1 MANRFN
7 NIRTILFLTY
17 TLIIVVVFT
26 VLVLWFY
33 SWASGELRRNAL
45 DTLAGMGTSVQDQI
59 DSEIQKMNDVSLNV
73 MYSNLVKDQ
82 FKRLV
87 EGESDEDAQGGS
99 GSSPTLPE
107 GPIIPSQ
114 RESAKQLADILTA
127 AIGPSRPVEQL
138 YLYDFAGKMYGNGF
152 DNGERTYDPASKAW
166 YEGVVQNPSM
176 KHIGKPVI
184 DSEMAK
190 FVSSRE
196 GQYSIS
202 LFRVFFDN
210 YNVPIG
216 IVEIKQYYSRIFRSI
231 LDQRK
236 LGAYREKVIVYDKQ
250 GQIVFPVGED
260 STDYE
265 PYIRLTV
272 RQGENDVSAAASATV
287 RNPASGEDELLSVHY
302 SELTGWTTVLI
313 VSERE
318 LLSPLSAFSKKTVLV
333 AFVILLMAIVLSFAA
348 ARRIASPIQKIHRA
362 VRNYQL
368 EDAGTGRIASRELNS
383 GLNELD
389 QLHWEFQRM
398 SARVKES
405 MDDLLL
411 AQSQELQSRLVA
423 LQSQMNPHFLYNT
436 LATIQVMAEE
446 NMNEQI
452 VSLSENMSG
461 FLRYI
466 SSDASLVTMETELQH
481 TRNYLEINQIR
492 FGSKLAFSFAV
503 DERITQD
510 QIPKLVIQP
519 LVENAIKFVTRT
531 QPDWLIQVVG
541 RLEGDRWIIEV
552 TDNGA
557 GFSEESLQTLAD
569 KRREMERMGEIPMLQ
584 LNGMGLLN
592 IYIRLRLT
600 YGDSALFQVNNLP
613 SGGASIVIGGRTA
626 NGG

>member
-1 MANRFN
+1 M
-7 NIRTILFLTY
+7 
-17 TLIIVVVFT
+17 
-26 VLVLWFY
+26 
-33 SWASGELRRNAL
+33 
-45 DTLAGMGTSVQDQI
+45 
-59 DSEIQKMNDVSLNV
+59 
-73 MYSNLVKDQ
+73 
-82 FKRLV
+82 
-87 EGESDEDAQGGS
+87 
-99 GSSPTLPE
+99 
-107 GPIIPSQ
+107 
-114 RESAKQLADILTA
+114 TA

-152 DNGERTYDPASKAW
+152 DNGERTYNSNDKPW
-166 YEGVVQNPSM
+166 YDGVVENPFK
-176 KHIGKPVI
+176 KHLGRPVI
-184 DSEMAK
+184 DTDMAK
-190 FVSSRE
+190 YVSTRE
-196 GQYSIS
+196 GQYSLS

-216 IVEIKQYYSRIFRSI
+216 IVEIKQYYSRIFRSV

-236 LGAYREKVIVYDKQ
+236 LSAYHEKVIVYDDQ
-250 GQIVFPVGED
+250 GQIIFPMGEEPA
-260 STDYE
+260 DYQA
-265 PYIRLTV
+265 YIRLTEQQ
-272 RQGENDVSAAASATV
+272 RENAGSASTAV
-287 RNPASGEDELLSVHY
+287 LNPASGENELLSVNY
-302 SELTGWTTVLI
+302 SDFTGWTTMLI

-318 LLSPLSAFSKKTVLV
+318 LLSPLSTFSKQTVLV
-333 AFVILLMAIVLSFAA
+333 AFVILLMAIVLSFVA
-348 ARRIASPIQKIHRA
+348 ARKIASPIQKIHRA
-362 VRNYQL
+362 VRNYRL

-389 QLHWEFQRM
+389 QLHWEFQQM
-398 SARVKES
+398 STRLKES

-466 SSDASLVTMETELQH
+466 SSDASLVSMETELAH

-492 FGSKLAFSFAV
+492 FGRKLNFSFNMDA
-503 DERITQD
+503 RILQD

-531 QPDWLIQVVG
+531 QPNWMIQVNGKVE
-541 RLEGDRWIIEV
+541 EGRWIIEV
-552 TDNGA
+552 LDNGG
-557 GFSEESLQTLAD
+557 GFSEESLRTLAD
-569 KRREMERMGEIPMLQ
+569 KRREIERMGEIPTLQ

-592 IYIRLRLT
+592 IYLRLRLT
-600 YGDSALFQVNNLP
+600 YGDSALFEVGNLKA
-613 SGGASIVIGGRTA
+613 GGASIVIGGKTV